1 MECWLNETNATL
13 PTGPASHKQKNW
25 DNIGIELR
33 KTELLANCNN
43 DRDRARILASRARHA
58 GAWLNALPISTY
70 GLRMSNDVIRA
81 VVGFRLGCRLCEPH
95 LCRCGALVDAYG
107 THSLA
112 CNRSAAAGR
121 QLRHHLIND
130 IICRSLA
137 RANIHSSR
145 EPLGLYRSDGKRP
158 DGVTLTP
165 WRAGKCLIW
174 DATSPDTQAAS
185 HINGT
190 SKKAGAA
197 AEQAANQK
205 ADKYRELTSKYF
217 FIPIAVETH
226 GPINVDGANFLSE
239 LGRRIELSLME
250 KLETAHIFERIS
262 IAVQRENAAS
272 FAGCFEELEPLRQ

>member
-1 MECWLNETNATL
+1 M
-13 PTGPASHKQKNW
+13 
-25 DNIGIELR
+25 
-33 KTELLANCNN
+33 
-43 DRDRARILASRARHA
+43 
-58 GAWLNALPISTY
+58 
-70 GLRMSNDVIRA
+70 
-81 VVGFRLGCRLCEPH
+81 
-95 LCRCGALVDAYG
+95 DAYG

-239 LGRRIELSLME
+239 LG
-250 KLETAHIFERIS
+250 
-262 IAVQRENAAS
+262 
-272 FAGCFEELEPLRQ
+272 